1 MGKWG
6 RRWCEE
12 KFDNRLVAK
21 DIFNLYQEVLSE
33 KEVKNTDK
41 ENMPNKIETDIQT
54 KESPLLEK
62 LLP

>member
-33 KEVKNTDK
+33 KEVKIQIK
-41 ENMPNKIETDIQT
+41 KICLIR
-54 KESPLLEK
+54 
-62 LLP
+62 

>member
-21 DIFNLYQEVLSE
+21 DILTYTKKFYPKRS
-33 KEVKNTDK
+33 KNTDK